1 MILASILPSDLKFK
15 KKRMQLLVLGPHNL
29 TVDIRKERIHLQ
41 MWPQGG
47 SLLLWEEGSASGFPI
62 PPRTTHGQGEGI
74 LPRLLP
80 QVQLMDIGISKVTV
94 KLDATTQNR
103 QHPPVL
109 TRTDLGQ
116 PGKLDLGLK
125 FPKDSSAVTTHG
137 EYARPA
143 SHRSGLILFPPMVSA
158 TL

>member
-29 TVDIRKERIHLQ
+29 TVDIRKERIRLQ
-41 MWPQGG
+41 MWPQGA

-94 KLDATTQNR
+94 KLDATT
-103 QHPPVL
+103 
-109 TRTDLGQ
+109 
-116 PGKLDLGLK
+116 
-125 FPKDSSAVTTHG
+125 
-137 EYARPA
+137 
-143 SHRSGLILFPPMVSA
+143 
-158 TL
+158 